1 MAWGEGNRIV
11 GDKSYVT
18 KSKSNEI
25 SSLLDISTGSVVAV
39 VGCGGKTSLIELV
52 AAQSTDKKVLVSTTT
67 KTFPMISEGVILCD
81 TLQSSIRHEP
91 RKGIQCLGQYNQR
104 NSKLEA
110 LPEHVLVDM
119 IPHYDIV
126 FMEADGSRWLPCK
139 GWRVDEPVVP
149 YYCTHTVG
157 VVTMNALGKAA
168 TSDIVHHLPEF
179 LALTGLRER
188 ETITGQALED
198 MVCMPGGM
206 FKGSVGQLYL
216 LVNQVEDEDTVS
228 AAVSFLQTI
237 KMKYP
242 GCFKRLVYGSVH
254 RNVWHEV

>member
-1 MAWGEGNRIV
+1 V
-11 GDKSYVT
+11 GDGIYEVS
-18 KSKSNEI
+18 SKSDTI

-81 TLQSSIRHEP
+81 TLQSSIKHEP

-110 LPEHVLVDM
+110 LPEHILVDM

-139 GWRVDEPVVP
+139 GWRDDEPVVP

-168 TSDIVHHLPEF
+168 MGDIVHHLPEF
-179 LALTGLRER
+179 LALTGLCEG
-188 ETITGQALED
+188 ETITEQALED
-198 MVCMPGGM
+198 MVCKPAGM
-206 FKGSVGQLYL
+206 FKSSVGQRYL
-216 LVNQVEDEDTVS
+216 LVNQVEDDDTLG

-237 KMKYP
+237 KTKYP
-242 GCFKRLVYGSVH
+242 GRFKRLVYGSVH
-254 RNVWHEV
+254 RDIWYEV

>member
-1 MAWGEGNRIV
+1 M
-11 GDKSYVT
+11 
-18 KSKSNEI
+18 
-25 SSLLDISTGSVVAV
+25 DISTGSVIAV

-81 TLQSSIRHEP
+81 SLQSSIKHEP

-110 LPEHVLVDM
+110 LPMHILVDM
-119 IPHYDIV
+119 IPYYDIV

-139 GWRVDEPVVP
+139 GWRDDEPVVP

-157 VVTMNALGKAA
+157 IVTMNALGKAA
-168 TSDIVHHLPEF
+168 TGDIVHHLPEF
-179 LALTGLRER
+179 LALTGLGEG

-198 MVCMPGGM
+198 MVCKPTGM
-206 FKGSVGQLYL
+206 FKGSVGQRYL
-216 LVNQVEDEDTVS
+216 LVNQVEDDDIVGT
-228 AAVSFLQTI
+228 AVSFLQTI
-237 KMKYP
+237 KTKYT
-242 GCFKRLVYGSVH
+242 GRFKRLVYGSVH
-254 RNVWHEV
+254 RDVWFEV